1 MGCNSQVSD
10 NHGAL
15 ILCNPLLQVVFTET
29 LYFNLY
35 TGDCRLHIYLQ
46 HGYIFRSIHCGLDIY
61 LGVYTVGWIYIQAY
75 TLQVGYI
82 FRRIHCRLDTYLG
95 VYTADWIHI
104 QAYTL
109 QIGYIFRRIHCR
121 LDTYLGVYTAGQI
134 HIQAYT
140 LQAGYI
146 LDYTL
151 QVGYIQDYTLQVGY
165 TGCRVTRRDKTIDQ
179 RRLEMRRETKD
190 ERRGWFSVFQ
200 GNCK

>member
-75 TLQVGYI
+75 TLQ
-82 FRRIHCRLDTYLG
+82 
-95 VYTADWIHI
+95 
-104 QAYTL
+104 
-109 QIGYIFRRIHCR
+109 IGYIFRRINCR
-121 LDTYLGVYTAGQI
+121 LDIYLGVYTLGWI
-134 HIQAYT
+134 YIGLYT
-140 LQAGYI
+140 
-146 LDYTL
+146 
-151 QVGYIQDYTLQVGY
+151 VGWIYRVSSDETRQD
-165 TGCRVTRRDKTIDQ
+165 D
-179 RRLEMRRETKD
+179 RLEETRDETRDERRET
-190 ERRGWFSVFQ
+190 RMVFSISREL
-200 GNCK
+200 